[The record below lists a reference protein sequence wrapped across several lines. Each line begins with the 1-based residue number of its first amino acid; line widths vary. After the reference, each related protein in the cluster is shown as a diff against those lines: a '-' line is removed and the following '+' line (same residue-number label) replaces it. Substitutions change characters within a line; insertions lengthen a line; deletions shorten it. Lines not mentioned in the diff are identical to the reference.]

1 VYRDGKTGPS
11 YMKRFYVSGVT
22 RDKEYDL
29 TNENNSSSLLYFT
42 ANPNGE
48 AEVVTVYLRA
58 IGTIKKLKWDLD
70 FADLAIKSRSSK
82 GNLVTK
88 NSVKKIE
95 LKEAGVSTLKPR
107 KIWYDEIVK
116 RLNTE
121 ERGELLGEF
130 KPNDR
135 LLIINQH
142 GNLKTAIPD
151 LTMHFDEDMVVLE
164 KWIPNKPITL
174 IYFDGE
180 RERYYLK
187 RFVVENPN
195 KLEIIISDHAKSQ
208 LEIVVT
214 DYRPVLEVIPSK
226 KDGKIISI
234 NADEFMEVKG
244 INALGNL
251 VTKDKIKQV
260 NALEPLP
267 YEEPILEEIEVD
279 EEIVEIDS
287 SSILENIDSEEDGD
301 PNIDESGQISL
312 F

>member
-1 VYRDGKTGPS
+1 
-11 YMKRFYVSGVT
+11 
-22 RDKEYDL
+22 L
-29 TNENNSSSLLYFT
+29 TNGKPHSSILYFS
-42 ANPNGE
+42 ANNNGE
-48 AEVVTVYLRA
+48 AEVITVHLRA
-58 IGTIKKLKWDLD
+58 IGKIQKLKWDVD
-70 FADLAIKSRSSK
+70 FSSIDIKIRTAK
-82 GNLVTK
+82 GITVTK

-107 KIWYDEIVK
+107 KIWYDETVM
-116 RLNTE
+116 RLNVD

-142 GNLKTAIPD
+142 GNLKTVIPD
-151 LTMHFDEDMVVLE
+151 LSMHFENDIVILE
-164 KWIPNKPITL
+164 KWLPNKPITVV
-174 IYFDGE
+174 YFDGE

-187 RFVVENPN
+187 RFIIENPN
-195 KLEIIISDHAKSQ
+195 KLEVIISEHAKSQ

-214 DYRPVLEVIPSK
+214 DYRPVLEVIPTK
-226 KDGKIISI
+226 KDAKTITI

-279 EEIVEIDS
+279 EEIIEIDS
-287 SSILENIDSEEDGD
+287 SSILENIDSDDDSE
-301 PNIDESGQISL
+301 PNIDDSGQISL